1 MSPVD
6 TMAFITHAWT
16 RQRIE
21 ALRRCVRA
29 GLMLSVGCLMAGW
42 ALAREPVALLSEVH
56 HDADG
61 IALSVRLD
69 TISTPVVQDA
79 LLKGVPLFFVWQA
92 ELTRSRWYWT
102 DKTVATVSRTYRL
115 AYQPL
120 TRRWRLSLASDGQ
133 AGPGGA
139 GLMFPLH
146 QSYDSLEDALAII
159 GRVSY
164 WRVAPASRIDADDR
178 HRLQWRFQL
187 DLRLLPRPFQIGMGN
202 QPDWNIDIA
211 QRLDVPKRIE
221 AVPPEEG
228 RDLLLL
234 PDEER

>member
-1 MSPVD
+1 MCPVD
-6 TMAFITHAWT
+6 TTASITHAWT
-16 RQRIE
+16 RGKVKPF
-21 ALRRCVRA
+21 LRFVRA
-29 GLMLSVGCLMAGW
+29 ALLLLVGCLIAGW
-42 ALAREPVALLSEVH
+42 ALAREPVVLLSEVH

-69 TISTPVVQDA
+69 TISTPIVQDA
-79 LLKGVPLFFVWQA
+79 LLKGVPLFFVWES

-139 GLMFPLH
+139 GLMFSLH
-146 QSYDSLEDALAII
+146 QSYDSLDEALAVIS
-159 GRVSY
+159 RVSR
-164 WRVAPASRIDADDR
+164 WRVAPASQVDPDDR
-178 HRLQWRFQL
+178 HRLEWRFQL
-187 DLRLLPRPFQIGMGN
+187 DLGLLPRPFQIGMVN
-202 QPDWNIDIA
+202 QPDWNIAIA
-211 QRLDVPKRIE
+211 QRL
-221 AVPPEEG
+221 AVPVRSLVVAPPASQDPP
-228 RDLLLL
+228 RD